1 MARRLRPKTANVAPR
16 RSRVR
21 CTLGWAKPHSLSKHA
36 TKAKQQK
43 PNSALIGMHL
53 RREALPK
60 FYKNSPQKTTTS
72 QPAKVH
78 TTERLAT
85 QPRPSSPLLACGHT
99 KQSTRLPAKPA
110 AAPAAPQALPNANPR
125 KPRLASNNHSHK
137 KPRRPFSPPTEH
149 PALPQPLGQAPQ
161 LPQRRR
167 FSRRE
172 RPRATH
178 RASPANQPP
187 PDFQSPSLFQ
197 LPRRSTCLR
206 RLSQPLSLPQ
216 NHLAS
221 PPLLLF
227 AFSALPSSPTCPTIA
242 SAARRVFPEALLA
255 TLPCLQTA
263 YVAPR
268 RSRVR

>member
-1 MARRLRPKTANVAPR
+1 
-16 RSRVR
+16 
-21 CTLGWAKPHSLSKHA
+21 
-36 TKAKQQK
+36 
-43 PNSALIGMHL
+43 MHL

-161 LPQRRR
+161 PPQRRR
-167 FSRRE
+167 LSRGNDRSCLTVAQPQPST
-172 RPRATH
+172 RLIFKVPCSSNCHAAQLACDGS
-178 RASPANQPP
+178 ASH
-187 PDFQSPSLFQ
+187 FRYLK
-197 LPRRSTCLR
+197 
-206 RLSQPLSLPQ
+206 
-216 NHLAS
+216 
-221 PPLLLF
+221 
-227 AFSALPSSPTCPTIA
+227 TI
-242 SAARRVFPEALLA
+242 
-255 TLPCLQTA
+255 
-263 YVAPR
+263 
-268 RSRVR
+268 